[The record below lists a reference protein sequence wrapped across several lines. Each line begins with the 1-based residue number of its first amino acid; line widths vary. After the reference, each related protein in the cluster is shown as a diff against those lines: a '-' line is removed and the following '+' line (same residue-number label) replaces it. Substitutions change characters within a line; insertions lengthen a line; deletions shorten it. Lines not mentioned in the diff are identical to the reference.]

1 MSQAKSKSAFTLTS
15 QLAEIRATLKKEL
28 GDAYDEKIE
37 PVRSALRQ
45 AAQHRPL
52 MEVLQQA
59 INGML
64 AKEADNIELMTLI
77 SGGLDVMEEERETR
91 H

>member
-1 MSQAKSKSAFTLTS
+1 MSHAKSKSAFTLTG

-45 AAQHRPL
+45 AALDKPL
-52 MEVLQQA
+52 TEVLQQA
-59 INGML
+59 IDGML
-64 AKEADNIELMTLI
+64 AKEAGNIELMTLI